1 MKLFERL
8 GERTRQHVFIAA
20 SSVIIAVLAIV
31 SVKLL
36 LQNDTFYS
44 IAIGKHIMR
53 HGVDGIDPFSYHNLP
68 YTYPHWLFDVAVYL
82 IYHAFGVV
90 GIYLA
95 TCILAVILGLL
106 IYYACSKLSRNY
118 IAAFVV
124 TLVSLILLNDFLTAR
139 AQLATYI
146 LLLLAV
152 YFIEQFLH
160 TGRRRYAI
168 GLVVIPAIIANVHA
182 AVYPFYFILFLP
194 YLVAGTVGNWFYK
207 YRQTESTTVMNRLE
221 ITRQPRTKWLLVI
234 MLLGLIAGLATPLGF
249 TPYTYFIKTML
260 GSTTQYISEHQP
272 VVLASTVLFTV
283 TLIITGLVL
292 FFTRF
297 KVRLCDFLMIGGL
310 FLMALSSNRHIALL
324 ALIGSIP
331 ATLYLARLLDN
342 KHVKANQIIQ
352 KFTVPTAGLAMVVAL
367 VCVIVAAVTA
377 PKLQAKIVDKT
388 VYPVEATKYI
398 KTHIDYKKEHI
409 YNPYFIGSYLLY
421 NDIPVFIDSRA
432 DLYDP
437 KFNGDNN
444 KNIFIDEHYI
454 NTLNHTYYEDIFK
467 KYGISYAIVNK
478 NSSIDI
484 QLAHNKKYQRI
495 YKDDNFIIYQNKLSQ
510 H

>member
-8 GERTRQHVFIAA
+8 GEQTRQRVFIVA
-20 SSVIIAVLAIV
+20 SSVIIVVLAIM

-36 LQNDTFYS
+36 FQNDTFYS
-44 IAIGKHIMR
+44 IAIGKHIMQ
-53 HGVDGIDPFSYHNLP
+53 HGVDGVDPFSYHNLP

-90 GIYLA
+90 GIYFA

-106 IYYACSKLSRNY
+106 IYYVCSKLSRNY

-124 TLVSLILLNDFLTAR
+124 TLVSLVLLNDFLTAR
-139 AQLATYI
+139 AQLVTYI

-168 GLVVIPAIIANVHA
+168 GLVVIPAIIANVHV

-194 YLVAGTVGNWFYK
+194 YLVAGAAGNWFYK
-207 YRQTESTTVMNRLE
+207 YRQTESTTVMSRLE

-283 TLIITGLVL
+283 TLIIASLIL

-310 FLMALSSNRHIALL
+310 FLMVLSSNRHIALL

-331 ATLYLARLLDN
+331 TTLYLARLLDN
-342 KHVKANQIIQ
+342 KHVKVNQIIQ
-352 KFTVPTAGLAMVVAL
+352 KFTIPTAGLAIVVAL
-367 VCVIVAAVTA
+367 VCVIVTAVTT

-398 KTHIDYKKEHI
+398 KTHINYKKEHI

-437 KFNGDNN
+437 KFNGDDN
-444 KNIFIDEHYI
+444 KNIFMDEHYI
-454 NTLNHTYYEDIFK
+454 NTLNHTYYDDIFK
-467 KYGISYAIVNK
+467 KYDISYAIVNK
-478 NSSIDI
+478 DSSIDI
-484 QLAHNKKYQRI
+484 QLAHNKKYQRV
-495 YKDDNFIIYQNKLSQ
+495 YKDDNFIIYQKVR
-510 H
+510 